1 MRHLTTRKRF
11 MDKNTVWALILSL
24 LVMVGAFFV
33 NIKFIKP
40 RQDAARQQQQIELAQ
55 KEAEQKKKVE
65 EANKQVST
73 LPSENQE
80 ETITSASETD
90 LTITT
95 DKVKVLF
102 SQKGGDIVS
111 YQLLEHFDKDTGKGV
126 QMADNIS
133 EFNRAFALSFGDSSG
148 VMLNEMFNVKK
159 EGPNDIG
166 FYRTYDIKDS
176 SGVSHKYLIG
186 KHYSFKE
193 NDYVFKFDV
202 TVKPL
207 DGTRE
212 LDVNG
217 AAYTIRTSPQI
228 GPHFDRKK
236 NRNEVRE
243 ILEFYNN
250 KRFSKDIQGKTYD
263 RPFEWAGVGGKY
275 FTILIKPQNVENI
288 SSVVKTSAAVENGYG
303 NSQIFLT
310 RLPLKNGIST
320 DEFYVYI
327 GPRSE
332 NELIKY
338 NLADKNKWGILNAKF
353 NQALKTTGVFS
364 LVEMLLKWALEKIHI
379 FIHNWG
385 LAIIALTVILKILLF
400 PLSKKSAMGT
410 LKMQEIQPKMQAIQ
424 AKYRDNPQK
433 LNEETAKL
441 YKESGYNPVS
451 GCLPMI
457 LQMFILFALYNVFNN
472 YFEFRGASFIKGWI
486 DDLSEGEYIWSW
498 KREIPLLSSFSQNKL
513 RLLPIIYTLSQLV
526 TGKITQYGGAGT
538 AQSQSQMKFMMY
550 GMPILFFFIL
560 YNVPSGLLIY
570 WIVSN
575 VLQMVQQLL
584 INSYMKKKRLEL
596 VTDKPVL
603 DKNTLKFKGGKKKTR

>member
-1 MRHLTTRKRF
+1 

-80 ETITSASETD
+80 ETITPASETD

-263 RPFEWAGVGGKY
+263 RPFEWVGVGGKY
-275 FTILIKPQNVENI
+275 FAILIKPQNVENI

>member
-1 MRHLTTRKRF
+1 

-80 ETITSASETD
+80 ETITPASETD

-263 RPFEWAGVGGKY
+263 RPFDWAGVGGKY
-275 FTILIKPQNVENI
+275 FAILIKPQNVENI

-385 LAIIALTVILKILLF
+385 LAIIALTVILKIILF

-498 KREIPLLSSFSQNKL
+498 KREIPLLSRFSQNKL

-550 GMPILFFFIL
+550 GMPIFFFFIL

>member
-1 MRHLTTRKRF
+1 

-55 KEAEQKKKVE
+55 KEAEQKKKVD
-65 EANKQVST
+65 EANKQVSALST
-73 LPSENQE
+73 ENQE
-80 ETITSASETD
+80 ETVTPASETD

-193 NDYVFKFDV
+193 NEYVFKFDV

-207 DGTRE
+207 DGARE

-236 NRNEVRE
+236 NPNEVRE

-263 RPFEWAGVGGKY
+263 RPFDWAGVGGKY
-275 FTILIKPQNVENI
+275 FAILIKPQNVENI

-385 LAIIALTVILKILLF
+385 LAIIALTVILKIILF

-498 KREIPLLSSFSQNKL
+498 KREIPLLSRFSQNKL

-550 GMPILFFFIL
+550 GMPIFFFFIL

>member
-1 MRHLTTRKRF
+1 

-80 ETITSASETD
+80 ETITPASETD

-193 NDYVFKFDV
+193 NEYVFKFDV

-207 DGTRE
+207 DGARE

-236 NRNEVRE
+236 NPNEVRE

-275 FTILIKPQNVENI
+275 FAILIKPQNVENI

-385 LAIIALTVILKILLF
+385 LAIIALTVILKIILF

-550 GMPILFFFIL
+550 GMPIFFFFIL

>member
-1 MRHLTTRKRF
+1 

-80 ETITSASETD
+80 ETITPASETD

-193 NDYVFKFDV
+193 NEYVFKFDV

-207 DGTRE
+207 DGARE

-275 FTILIKPQNVENI
+275 FAILIKPQNVENI

-385 LAIIALTVILKILLF
+385 LAIIALTVILKIILF

-550 GMPILFFFIL
+550 GMPIFFFFIL

>member
-1 MRHLTTRKRF
+1 

-80 ETITSASETD
+80 ETITPASETD

-236 NRNEVRE
+236 NPNEVRE

-250 KRFSKDIQGKTYD
+250 KRFRKDIQGKTYD

-275 FTILIKPQNVENI
+275 FAILIKPQNVENI

>member
-1 MRHLTTRKRF
+1 
-11 MDKNTVWALILSL
+11 MDKNNVWALILSL

-80 ETITSASETD
+80 EAITPASETD

-193 NDYVFKFDV
+193 NEYVFKFDV

-207 DGTRE
+207 DGARE

-236 NRNEVRE
+236 NPNEVRE

-250 KRFSKDIQGKTYD
+250 KRFRKDIQGKTYD

-275 FTILIKPQNVENI
+275 FAILIKPQNVENI

-550 GMPILFFFIL
+550 GMPIFFFFIL

>member
-1 MRHLTTRKRF
+1 

-80 ETITSASETD
+80 ETITPASETD

-166 FYRTYDIKDS
+166 FYGTYDIKDS

-193 NDYVFKFDV
+193 NEYVFKFDV

-207 DGTRE
+207 DGARE

-275 FTILIKPQNVENI
+275 FAILIKPQNVENI
-288 SSVVKTSAAVENGYG
+288 SSVVKTSSAVENGYG

-385 LAIIALTVILKILLF
+385 LAIIALTVILKIILF

>member
-1 MRHLTTRKRF
+1 

-80 ETITSASETD
+80 ETITPASETD

-159 EGPNDIG
+159 EGPKDIG

-193 NDYVFKFDV
+193 NEYVFKFDV

-275 FTILIKPQNVENI
+275 FAILIKPQNVENI

-385 LAIIALTVILKILLF
+385 LAIIALTVILKIILF

-498 KREIPLLSSFSQNKL
+498 KREIPLLSRFSQNKL

-550 GMPILFFFIL
+550 GMPIFFFFIL

>member
-1 MRHLTTRKRF
+1 

-65 EANKQVST
+65 EANKQIST

-80 ETITSASETD
+80 ETITPASETD

-159 EGPNDIG
+159 EGSNDIG

-193 NDYVFKFDV
+193 NEYVFKFDV

-236 NRNEVRE
+236 NPNEVRE

-275 FTILIKPQNVENI
+275 FAILIKPQNVENI

-385 LAIIALTVILKILLF
+385 LAIIALTVILKIILF

-498 KREIPLLSSFSQNKL
+498 KREIPLLSRFSQNKL

-550 GMPILFFFIL
+550 GMPIFFFFIL